1 MSKKLNTR
9 IAKNGYNIKRIMA
22 LILVLGMILTVTG
35 CSGGDSQTMG
45 SRLNTENAVD
55 KVLNQKTDSIYQE
68 EDRKSETKP
77 TTETGA
83 TTDTELTTD
92 TETTTE
98 TELTTETGTTTETET
113 TTGTESASATEP
125 TSEPTYGQVMNGD
138 SSVIAQ
144 YKSEGVDVDLT
155 LMGKDL
161 IYATVYQMMSKP
173 EEYEGK
179 TIRIEGKYY
188 ASYYP
193 LTDKYYNYCLI
204 ADAAACCSQGLE
216 FELGGGAVYPDDYP
230 ADQSQVI
237 VTGVFETYT
246 EEAGQT
252 FYYCRLR
259 DAEYQL
265 ASEAEQ

>member
-1 MSKKLNTR
+1 MY
-9 IAKNGYNIKRIMA
+9 KNGNIRMHGCGHRLKRFTA
-22 LILVLGMILTVTG
+22 LISVLSMLLTVTG
-35 CSGGDSQTMG
+35 CSGDSQTAG

-55 KVLNQKTDSIYQE
+55 KVLNQKTGG
-68 EDRKSETKP
+68 EDAKTI
-77 TTETGA
+77 TET
-83 TTDTELTTD
+83 EI
-92 TETTTE
+92 TTE
-98 TELTTETGTTTETET
+98 TEKSTEM
-113 TTGTESASATEP
+113 ESADITDP
-125 TSEPTYGQVMNGD
+125 TSEPTYGQVVNGD

-144 YKSEGVDVDLT
+144 YKSDGVDVDLT
-155 LMGKDL
+155 LMGSDL
-161 IYATVYQMMSKP
+161 VYATVYQMMSKP

-193 LTDKYYNYCLI
+193 ITDKYYNYCLI
-204 ADAAACCSQGLE
+204 ADALACCSQGLE
-216 FELGGGAVYPDDYP
+216 FELAGGAVYPDDYP
-230 ADQSQVI
+230 ADQSEVV

-265 ASEAEQ
+265 ASGNDQ

>member
-9 IAKNGYNIKRIMA
+9 IAKNGYNTKRIMA
-22 LILVLGMILTVTG
+22 LISVLGMILAVTG

-55 KVLNQKTDSIYQE
+55 KVLNQKTDSVYQE
-68 EDRKSETKP
+68 EDRKSETESA
-77 TTETGA
+77 TE
-83 TTDTELTTD
+83 

-98 TELTTETGTTTETET
+98 TEPATE
-113 TTGTESASATEP
+113 TESASVTEA
-125 TSEPTYGQVMNGD
+125 TSEPTYGQVVNGD

-193 LTDKYYNYCLI
+193 ITDKYYNYCLI
-204 ADAAACCSQGLE
+204 ADALACCSQGLE
-216 FELGGGAVYPDDYP
+216 FELGGDAVYPDDYP

-252 FYYCRLR
+252 FYYCRLK
-259 DAEYQL
+259 DAKYKLVLEDDQ
-265 ASEAEQ
+265 

>member
-1 MSKKLNTR
+1 MLL
-9 IAKNGYNIKRIMA
+9 M
-22 LILVLGMILTVTG
+22 VTG
-35 CSGGDSQTMG
+35 CGGTSQTAG
-45 SRLNTENAVD
+45 SRLNTQNAVD
-55 KVLNQKTDSIYQE
+55 KVLNQKTGDGDVES
-68 EDRKSETKP
+68 KSSAGA
-77 TTETGA
+77 TTET
-83 TTDTELTTD
+83 TTTTEMQ
-92 TETTTE
+92 TTTE
-98 TELTTETGTTTETET
+98 TE
-113 TTGTESASATEP
+113 SASVTEA
-125 TSEPTYGQVMNGD
+125 TSEPTYGQVVNGD

-193 LTDKYYNYCLI
+193 ITDKYYNYCLI

-216 FELGGGAVYPDDYP
+216 FELGGDAVYPDDYP
-230 ADQSQVI
+230 ADQSDVI

-265 ASEAEQ
+265 ISEDDQ

>member
-1 MSKKLNTR
+1 MY
-9 IAKNGYNIKRIMA
+9 KNGNIRMHGCGHRLKRFTA
-22 LILVLGMILTVTG
+22 LISVLSMLLTVTG
-35 CSGGDSQTMG
+35 CSGDSQTAG

-55 KVLNQKTDSIYQE
+55 KVLNQKTGG
-68 EDRKSETKP
+68 EDAKTI
-77 TTETGA
+77 
-83 TTDTELTTD
+83 
-92 TETTTE
+92 
-98 TELTTETGTTTETET
+98 TETET
-113 TTGTESASATEP
+113 TTEIEKSTEMESADITDP
-125 TSEPTYGQVMNGD
+125 TSEPTYGQVVNGD

-144 YKSEGVDVDLT
+144 YKSDGVDVDLT
-155 LMGKDL
+155 LMGSDL
-161 IYATVYQMMSKP
+161 VYATVYQMMSKP

-193 LTDKYYNYCLI
+193 ITDKYYNYCLI
-204 ADAAACCSQGLE
+204 ADALACCSQGLE
-216 FELGGGAVYPDDYP
+216 FELAGGTVYPDDYP
-230 ADQSQVI
+230 ADQSEVV

-265 ASEAEQ
+265 VSGNDQ

>member
-1 MSKKLNTR
+1 MY
-9 IAKNGYNIKRIMA
+9 KNRNVIMNGCRYGLKR
-22 LILVLGMILTVTG
+22 LIVSISVLGMVLSVTG
-35 CSGGDSQTMG
+35 CSGDSKIAG

-55 KVLNQKTDSIYQE
+55 KVLNQKTGDGEVES
-68 EDRKSETKP
+68 KSSAEA
-77 TTETGA
+77 TTET
-83 TTDTELTTD
+83 TTQ

-98 TELTTETGTTTETET
+98 AK
-113 TTGTESASATEP
+113 TESASESATEA
-125 TSEPTYGQVMNGD
+125 TSEPTYGQVVNGD

-155 LMGKDL
+155 LMGSDL
-161 IYATVYQMMSKP
+161 VYATVYQMMSKP

-193 LTDKYYNYCLI
+193 ITDKYYNYCLI

-216 FELGGGAVYPDDYP
+216 FELGGGVVYPDGYP
-230 ADQSQVI
+230 EDQSEVI

>member
-1 MSKKLNTR
+1 MYMNRKRRMHGCRHRFKRLIMS
-9 IAKNGYNIKRIMA
+9 IS
-22 LILVLGMILTVTG
+22 VLSMLLMVTG
-35 CSGGDSQTMG
+35 CGGASQTAG
-45 SRLNTENAVD
+45 SRLNTQNAVD
-55 KVLNQKTDSIYQE
+55 KVLNQKTGNGDE
-68 EDRKSETKP
+68 ESKSSAEA
-77 TTETGA
+77 TTETTTTTEMST
-83 TTDTELTTD
+83 TTDTE
-92 TETTTE
+92 
-98 TELTTETGTTTETET
+98 
-113 TTGTESASATEP
+113 SAFATEA
-125 TSEPTYGQVMNGD
+125 TSEPTYGQVVNGD

-155 LMGKDL
+155 LMGSDL
-161 IYATVYQMMSKP
+161 VYATVYQMMSKP

-193 LTDKYYNYCLI
+193 ITDKYYNYCLI
-204 ADAAACCSQGLE
+204 ADALACCSQGLE
-216 FELGGGAVYPDDYP
+216 FELGGDAVYPDDYP

-265 ASEAEQ
+265 ISEDDQ

>member
-1 MSKKLNTR
+1 MYMNRNRRIHGCRHRFKRLIMSISVLS
-9 IAKNGYNIKRIMA
+9 M
-22 LILVLGMILTVTG
+22 LLVVTG
-35 CSGGDSQTMG
+35 CGGTSQTAG
-45 SRLNTENAVD
+45 SRLNTQNAVD
-55 KVLNQKTDSIYQE
+55 KVLNQKTGDGDVES
-68 EDRKSETKP
+68 KSSAGA
-77 TTETGA
+77 TTETA
-83 TTDTELTTD
+83 TQ

-98 TELTTETGTTTETET
+98 AE
-113 TTGTESASATEP
+113 TESASASATEA
-125 TSEPTYGQVMNGD
+125 TSEPTYGQVVNGD
-138 SSVIAQ
+138 SSVISQ

-155 LMGKDL
+155 LMGSDL
-161 IYATVYQMMSKP
+161 VYATVYQMMSKP

-193 LTDKYYNYCLI
+193 ITDKYYNYCLI

-216 FELGGGAVYPDDYP
+216 FELGGGAVYPDGYP
-230 ADQSQVI
+230 EDQSEVI

>member
-9 IAKNGYNIKRIMA
+9 IAKNGDNIKRIMA

-55 KVLNQKTDSIYQE
+55 KVLNQKTDSVYQE
-68 EDRKSETKP
+68 EDRKSETEP
-77 TTETGA
+77 ATE
-83 TTDTELTTD
+83 

-98 TELTTETGTTTETET
+98 TEPATETE
-113 TTGTESASATEP
+113 SAPATEL

-193 LTDKYYNYCLI
+193 VTDKYYNYCLI
-204 ADAAACCSQGLE
+204 ADALACCSQGLE
-216 FELGGGAVYPDDYP
+216 FELGGDAVYPDDYP

-252 FYYCRLR
+252 FYYCRLK
-259 DAEYQL
+259 DAKYELVLEDDQ
-265 ASEAEQ
+265 

>member
-9 IAKNGYNIKRIMA
+9 IAQNGDNIKRIMA

-55 KVLNQKTDSIYQE
+55 KVLNQKTDSVYQE
-68 EDRKSETKP
+68 EDRKSETEP
-77 TTETGA
+77 ATEM
-83 TTDTELTTD
+83 
-92 TETTTE
+92 ETTTE
-98 TELTTETGTTTETET
+98 TE
-113 TTGTESASATEP
+113 SATEP
-125 TSEPTYGQVMNGD
+125 TSEPTYGQVVNGD

-179 TIRIEGKYY
+179 MIRIEGKYY

-193 LTDKYYNYCLI
+193 VTDKYYNYCLI
-204 ADAAACCSQGLE
+204 ADALACCSQGLE
-216 FELGGGAVYPDDYP
+216 FELGGDAVYPDDYP

-252 FYYCRLR
+252 FYYCRLK
-259 DAEYQL
+259 DAKYELVLEDDQ
-265 ASEAEQ
+265 

>member
-9 IAKNGYNIKRIMA
+9 IAQNGDNIKRIMA
-22 LILVLGMILTVTG
+22 LILVLGMIFTVTG

-55 KVLNQKTDSIYQE
+55 KVLNQKTDSVYHE
-68 EDRKSETKP
+68 EDRKSETESA
-77 TTETGA
+77 TE
-83 TTDTELTTD
+83 

-98 TELTTETGTTTETET
+98 TEPATE
-113 TTGTESASATEP
+113 TESASVTEA
-125 TSEPTYGQVMNGD
+125 TSEPTYGQVVNGD

-193 LTDKYYNYCLI
+193 VTDKYYNYCLI
-204 ADAAACCSQGLE
+204 ADALACCSQGLE
-216 FELGGGAVYPDDYP
+216 FELGGDAVYPDDYP

-252 FYYCRLR
+252 FYYCRLK
-259 DAEYQL
+259 DAKYELVLEDDQ
-265 ASEAEQ
+265 

>member
-1 MSKKLNTR
+1 MY
-9 IAKNGYNIKRIMA
+9 KNGNIRMHGCGQRLKRFMA
-22 LILVLGMILTVTG
+22 LISVLSMVLTVTG
-35 CSGGDSQTMG
+35 CSGDSQTAG

-55 KVLNQKTDSIYQE
+55 KVLNQKTGG
-68 EDRKSETKP
+68 EDAKS
-77 TTETGA
+77 TTETGI
-83 TTDTELTTD
+83 TTE

-98 TELTTETGTTTETET
+98 TEKSTEMEDADVTD
-113 TTGTESASATEP
+113 S
-125 TSEPTYGQVMNGD
+125 TSEPTYGQVVNGD

-144 YKSEGVDVDLT
+144 YKSDGVDVDLT
-155 LMGKDL
+155 LMGSDL
-161 IYATVYQMMSKP
+161 VYATVYQMMSKP

-193 LTDKYYNYCLI
+193 ITDKYYNYCLI
-204 ADAAACCSQGLE
+204 ADALACCSQGLE
-216 FELGGGAVYPDDYP
+216 FELAGGAVYPDDYP
-230 ADQSQVI
+230 ADQSEVV

-265 ASEAEQ
+265 VSGNDQ

>member
-9 IAKNGYNIKRIMA
+9 IAQNGYNIKRIMA

-55 KVLNQKTDSIYQE
+55 KVLNQKTDSVYQE
-68 EDRKSETKP
+68 EDRKSETEP
-77 TTETGA
+77 ATEM
-83 TTDTELTTD
+83 
-92 TETTTE
+92 ETTTE
-98 TELTTETGTTTETET
+98 TESAAEP
-113 TTGTESASATEP
+113 ESASATES
-125 TSEPTYGQVMNGD
+125 TSEPTYGQVVNGD

-193 LTDKYYNYCLI
+193 ITDKYYNYCLI
-204 ADAAACCSQGLE
+204 ADALACCSQGLE
-216 FELGGGAVYPDDYP
+216 FELGGDAVYPDDYP

-252 FYYCRLR
+252 FYYCRLK
-259 DAEYQL
+259 DAKYKLVLEDDQ
-265 ASEAEQ
+265 

>member
-1 MSKKLNTR
+1 MYMNRNGRMYGCRHRFKRMIMS
-9 IAKNGYNIKRIMA
+9 
-22 LILVLGMILTVTG
+22 ILVLSMLLTVTG
-35 CSGGDSQTMG
+35 CGGASQTAG
-45 SRLNTENAVD
+45 SRLNTQNAVD
-55 KVLNQKTDSIYQE
+55 KVLNQKTGDGDVES
-68 EDRKSETKP
+68 KSSAGA
-77 TTETGA
+77 TTETTI
-83 TTDTELTTD
+83 TTEMQ
-92 TETTTE
+92 TTTE
-98 TELTTETGTTTETET
+98 R
-113 TTGTESASATEP
+113 ESASATEA
-125 TSEPTYGQVMNGD
+125 TSEPTYGQVVNGD

-193 LTDKYYNYCLI
+193 ITDKYYNYCLI
-204 ADAAACCSQGLE
+204 ADALACCSQGLE
-216 FELGGGAVYPDDYP
+216 FELGGDAVYPDDYP

-265 ASEAEQ
+265 ISEDDQ

>member
-1 MSKKLNTR
+1 MYMNRNRRMHGCRHRFKRLIMS
-9 IAKNGYNIKRIMA
+9 IS
-22 LILVLGMILTVTG
+22 VLSMLLMVTG
-35 CSGGDSQTMG
+35 CGGTSQTAG
-45 SRLNTENAVD
+45 SRLNTQNAVD
-55 KVLNQKTDSIYQE
+55 KVLNQKTGDGDVES
-68 EDRKSETKP
+68 KSSA
-77 TTETGA
+77 GA
-83 TTDTELTTD
+83 TTE

-98 TELTTETGTTTETET
+98 TEATTETET
-113 TTGTESASATEP
+113 ASATEP
-125 TSEPTYGQVMNGD
+125 TSEPTYGQVVNGD

-155 LMGKDL
+155 LMGSDL

-193 LTDKYYNYCLI
+193 ITDKYYNYCLI

-216 FELGGGAVYPDDYP
+216 FELGGGAVYPDGYP
-230 ADQSQVI
+230 EDQSEVI

>member
-1 MSKKLNTR
+1 MY
-9 IAKNGYNIKRIMA
+9 KNRNVIMNGCRYGLKR
-22 LILVLGMILTVTG
+22 LIVSISVLGMVLSVTG
-35 CSGGDSQTMG
+35 CSGDSKIAG

-55 KVLNQKTDSIYQE
+55 KVLNQKTGDGDVES
-68 EDRKSETKP
+68 KSSAEA
-77 TTETGA
+77 TTET
-83 TTDTELTTD
+83 TTQ

-98 TELTTETGTTTETET
+98 AK
-113 TTGTESASATEP
+113 TESASVTET
-125 TSEPTYGQVMNGD
+125 TSEPTYGQVVNGD

-155 LMGKDL
+155 LMGSDL
-161 IYATVYQMMSKP
+161 VYATVYQMMSKP

-193 LTDKYYNYCLI
+193 ITDKYYNYCLI
-204 ADAAACCSQGLE
+204 ADALACCSQGLE
-216 FELGGGAVYPDDYP
+216 FELGGDAVYPDDYP
-230 ADQSQVI
+230 ADQSEVI

-265 ASEAEQ
+265 VSTENQ

>member
-1 MSKKLNTR
+1 MY
-9 IAKNGYNIKRIMA
+9 KNGNIRMHGCGHRLKRFMA
-22 LILVLGMILTVTG
+22 LISVLSMLLTAAG
-35 CSGGDSQTMG
+35 CSGDSQTAG

-55 KVLNQKTDSIYQE
+55 KVLNQKTGG
-68 EDRKSETKP
+68 EDAKTITETEI
-77 TTETGA
+77 TTEMKI
-83 TTDTELTTD
+83 
-92 TETTTE
+92 TTE
-98 TELTTETGTTTETET
+98 TEKSTEM
-113 TTGTESASATEP
+113 ESADITDP
-125 TSEPTYGQVMNGD
+125 TSEPTYGQVVNGD

-144 YKSEGVDVDLT
+144 YKSDGVDVDLT
-155 LMGKDL
+155 LMGSDL
-161 IYATVYQMMSKP
+161 VYATVYQMMSKP

-193 LTDKYYNYCLI
+193 ITDKYYNYCLI
-204 ADAAACCSQGLE
+204 ADALACCSQGLE
-216 FELGGGAVYPDDYP
+216 FELAGGAVYPDDYP
-230 ADQSQVI
+230 ADQSEVV

-265 ASEAEQ
+265 ASGNDQ

>member
-1 MSKKLNTR
+1 MYMNRIRRMHGCRHRFKRLIMS
-9 IAKNGYNIKRIMA
+9 IS
-22 LILVLGMILTVTG
+22 VLSMLLMVTG
-35 CSGGDSQTMG
+35 CGGASQTAG

-55 KVLNQKTDSIYQE
+55 KVLNQKTGDGDVES
-68 EDRKSETKP
+68 KSSAEA
-77 TTETGA
+77 TTET
-83 TTDTELTTD
+83 TTK

-98 TELTTETGTTTETET
+98 AE
-113 TTGTESASATEP
+113 TESASASVTEA
-125 TSEPTYGQVMNGD
+125 TSEPTYGQVVNGD

-155 LMGKDL
+155 LMGSDL
-161 IYATVYQMMSKP
+161 VYATVYQMMSKP

-193 LTDKYYNYCLI
+193 ITDKYYNYCLI
-204 ADAAACCSQGLE
+204 ADALACCSQGLE
-216 FELGGGAVYPDDYP
+216 FELGGDAVYPDDYP

-265 ASEAEQ
+265 ISEDDQ

>member
-9 IAKNGYNIKRIMA
+9 IAQNGDNIKRIMA

-55 KVLNQKTDSIYQE
+55 KVLNQKTDSVYQE
-68 EDRKSETKP
+68 EDRKSETESA
-77 TTETGA
+77 TEM
-83 TTDTELTTD
+83 
-92 TETTTE
+92 ETTTK
-98 TELTTETGTTTETET
+98 TE
-113 TTGTESASATEP
+113 SATEP
-125 TSEPTYGQVMNGD
+125 TSEPTYGQVVNGD

-193 LTDKYYNYCLI
+193 ITDKYYNYCLI
-204 ADAAACCSQGLE
+204 ADALACCSQGLE
-216 FELGGGAVYPDDYP
+216 FELGGDAVYPDDYP

-265 ASEAEQ
+265 ISEDDQ

>member
-9 IAKNGYNIKRIMA
+9 IAQNGDNIKRIMA

-55 KVLNQKTDSIYQE
+55 KVLNQKTDSVYQE
-68 EDRKSETKP
+68 EDRKSETEP
-77 TTETGA
+77 ATEM
-83 TTDTELTTD
+83 
-92 TETTTE
+92 ETTTE
-98 TELTTETGTTTETET
+98 TESAAEP
-113 TTGTESASATEP
+113 ESASATES
-125 TSEPTYGQVMNGD
+125 TSEPTYGQVVNGD

-193 LTDKYYNYCLI
+193 ITDKYYNYCLI
-204 ADAAACCSQGLE
+204 ADALACCSQGLE
-216 FELGGGAVYPDDYP
+216 FELGGDAVYPDDYP

-252 FYYCRLR
+252 FYYCRLK
-259 DAEYQL
+259 DAKYELVLEDDQ
-265 ASEAEQ
+265 

>member
-9 IAKNGYNIKRIMA
+9 IAQNGDNIKRIMA

-55 KVLNQKTDSIYQE
+55 KVLNQKTDSVYQE
-68 EDRKSETKP
+68 EDRKSETEP
-77 TTETGA
+77 ATEM
-83 TTDTELTTD
+83 
-92 TETTTE
+92 ETTTE
-98 TELTTETGTTTETET
+98 TESATEP
-113 TTGTESASATEP
+113 ESASATES
-125 TSEPTYGQVMNGD
+125 TSEPTYGQVVNGD

-193 LTDKYYNYCLI
+193 VTDKYYNYCLI
-204 ADAAACCSQGLE
+204 ADALACCSQGLE
-216 FELGGGAVYPDDYP
+216 FELGGDAVYPDDYP

-252 FYYCRLR
+252 FYYCRLK
-259 DAEYQL
+259 DAKYELVLEDDQ
-265 ASEAEQ
+265 

>member
-1 MSKKLNTR
+1 MIKKLNTR
-9 IAKNGYNIKRIMA
+9 IAKNGYNTKRIMA

-55 KVLNQKTDSIYQE
+55 KVLNQKTGDGDVES
-68 EDRKSETKP
+68 KSSAGA
-77 TTETGA
+77 TTET
-83 TTDTELTTD
+83 TI
-92 TETTTE
+92 TTE
-98 TELTTETGTTTETET
+98 MQNTIE
-113 TTGTESASATEP
+113 TESASVTEA
-125 TSEPTYGQVMNGD
+125 TSEPTYGQVVNGD

-179 TIRIEGKYY
+179 TIRIEGKYSG
-188 ASYYP
+188 SYYP
-193 LTDKYYNYCLI
+193 VTDKYYNYCLI
-204 ADAAACCSQGLE
+204 ADALACCSQGLE
-216 FELGGGAVYPDDYP
+216 FELGGDAVYPDDYP

-252 FYYCRLR
+252 FYYCRLK
-259 DAEYQL
+259 DAKYKLVLEDDQ
-265 ASEAEQ
+265 

>member
-1 MSKKLNTR
+1 MYMNRNRRMHGCRHRFKRLIMS
-9 IAKNGYNIKRIMA
+9 
-22 LILVLGMILTVTG
+22 ILVLSMLLTVTG
-35 CSGGDSQTMG
+35 CGGASQTAG
-45 SRLNTENAVD
+45 SRLNTQNAVD
-55 KVLNQKTDSIYQE
+55 KVLNQKTGDGDVES
-68 EDRKSETKP
+68 KSSV
-77 TTETGA
+77 GA
-83 TTDTELTTD
+83 TTEMQ
-92 TETTTE
+92 TTTE
-98 TELTTETGTTTETET
+98 TE
-113 TTGTESASATEP
+113 SASVTEA
-125 TSEPTYGQVMNGD
+125 TSEPTYGQVVNGD

-193 LTDKYYNYCLI
+193 ITDKYYNYCLI
-204 ADAAACCSQGLE
+204 ADALACCSQGLE
-216 FELGGGAVYPDDYP
+216 FELGGDAVYPDDYP

-265 ASEAEQ
+265 VSTENQ

>member
-1 MSKKLNTR
+1 MYMNRNRRMHGCRHRFKRLIMS
-9 IAKNGYNIKRIMA
+9 
-22 LILVLGMILTVTG
+22 ILVLSMLLTVTG
-35 CSGGDSQTMG
+35 CGGASQTAG
-45 SRLNTENAVD
+45 SRLNTQNAVD
-55 KVLNQKTDSIYQE
+55 KVLNQKTGDGDVES
-68 EDRKSETKP
+68 KSSV
-77 TTETGA
+77 GA
-83 TTDTELTTD
+83 
-92 TETTTE
+92 TTE
-98 TELTTETGTTTETET
+98 TE
-113 TTGTESASATEP
+113 SASVTEA
-125 TSEPTYGQVMNGD
+125 TSEPTYGQVVNGD

-155 LMGKDL
+155 LMGSDL
-161 IYATVYQMMSKP
+161 VYATVYQMMSKP

-193 LTDKYYNYCLI
+193 ITDKYYNYCLI
-204 ADAAACCSQGLE
+204 ADALACCSQGLE
-216 FELGGGAVYPDDYP
+216 FELGGGAVYPGDYP
-230 ADQSQVI
+230 ADQSEVI

-265 ASEAEQ
+265 VSTENQ

>member
-9 IAKNGYNIKRIMA
+9 IAQNGDNIKRIMA

-55 KVLNQKTDSIYQE
+55 KVLNQKTDSVYQE
-68 EDRKSETKP
+68 EDRKSETEP
-77 TTETGA
+77 ATE
-83 TTDTELTTD
+83 

-98 TELTTETGTTTETET
+98 TEPATETE
-113 TTGTESASATEP
+113 SSSAT
-125 TSEPTYGQVMNGD
+125 EPTYGQVMNGD

-155 LMGKDL
+155 LMGSDL
-161 IYATVYQMMSKP
+161 VYATVYQMMSKP

-193 LTDKYYNYCLI
+193 VTDKYYNYCLI
-204 ADAAACCSQGLE
+204 ADALACCSQGLE
-216 FELGGGAVYPDDYP
+216 FELGGDAVYPDDYP
-230 ADQSQVI
+230 ADQSEVI

-252 FYYCRLR
+252 FYYCRLK
-259 DAEYQL
+259 DAKYELVLEDDQ
-265 ASEAEQ
+265 

>member
-1 MSKKLNTR
+1 MY
-9 IAKNGYNIKRIMA
+9 KNRNVIMNGCRYGLKR
-22 LILVLGMILTVTG
+22 LIVSISVLGMVLSVTG
-35 CSGGDSQTMG
+35 CSGDSKIAG

-55 KVLNQKTDSIYQE
+55 KVLNQKTGDGDVES
-68 EDRKSETKP
+68 KSSAGA
-77 TTETGA
+77 TTET
-83 TTDTELTTD
+83 TTTTEMQ
-92 TETTTE
+92 TTTE
-98 TELTTETGTTTETET
+98 TE
-113 TTGTESASATEP
+113 SASVTEA
-125 TSEPTYGQVMNGD
+125 TSEPTYGQVVNGD

-193 LTDKYYNYCLI
+193 ITDKYYNYCLI
-204 ADAAACCSQGLE
+204 ADALACCSQGLE
-216 FELGGGAVYPDDYP
+216 FELGGDAVYPDDYP

-265 ASEAEQ
+265 ISEDDQ

>member
-9 IAKNGYNIKRIMA
+9 IAQNGDNIKRIMA
-22 LILVLGMILTVTG
+22 LILVLGMIFTVTG

-55 KVLNQKTDSIYQE
+55 KVLNQKTDSVYQE
-68 EDRKSETKP
+68 EDRKSETEP
-77 TTETGA
+77 ATEM
-83 TTDTELTTD
+83 
-92 TETTTE
+92 ETTTE
-98 TELTTETGTTTETET
+98 TESAIE
-113 TTGTESASATEP
+113 TESASATEP
-125 TSEPTYGQVMNGD
+125 TSEPTYGQVVNGD

-193 LTDKYYNYCLI
+193 VTDKYYNYCLI
-204 ADAAACCSQGLE
+204 ADALACCSQGLE
-216 FELGGGAVYPDDYP
+216 FELGGDAVYPDDYP

-252 FYYCRLR
+252 FYYCRLK
-259 DAEYQL
+259 DAKYELVLEDDQ
-265 ASEAEQ
+265 

>member
-1 MSKKLNTR
+1 MY
-9 IAKNGYNIKRIMA
+9 KNRNVIMDGCRHGLKR
-22 LILVLGMILTVTG
+22 LIVSISVLGMVLSVTG
-35 CSGGDSQTMG
+35 CSGDSKIAG

-55 KVLNQKTDSIYQE
+55 KVLNQKTGDGDVES
-68 EDRKSETKP
+68 KSSAEA
-77 TTETGA
+77 TTET
-83 TTDTELTTD
+83 TTQ

-98 TELTTETGTTTETET
+98 AE
-113 TTGTESASATEP
+113 TESASASATEA
-125 TSEPTYGQVMNGD
+125 TSEPTYGQVVNGD

-155 LMGKDL
+155 LMGSDL
-161 IYATVYQMMSKP
+161 VYATVYQMMSKP

-193 LTDKYYNYCLI
+193 ITDKYYNYCLI

-216 FELGGGAVYPDDYP
+216 FELGGGAVYPDGYP
-230 ADQSQVI
+230 EDQSEVI

>member
-1 MSKKLNTR
+1 MY
-9 IAKNGYNIKRIMA
+9 KNRNVKMNGCRYGLKR
-22 LILVLGMILTVTG
+22 LIVSISVLGMVLSVTG
-35 CSGGDSQTMG
+35 CSGDSKISG

-55 KVLNQKTDSIYQE
+55 KVLNQKTGDGDVES
-68 EDRKSETKP
+68 KSSAE
-77 TTETGA
+77 A
-83 TTDTELTTD
+83 T
-92 TETTTE
+92 TETTTQ
-98 TELTTETGTTTETET
+98 TETITEAE
-113 TTGTESASATEP
+113 TESASASATEA
-125 TSEPTYGQVMNGD
+125 TSEPTYGQVVNGD

-155 LMGKDL
+155 LMGSDL

-193 LTDKYYNYCLI
+193 ITDKYYNYCLI

-216 FELGGGAVYPDDYP
+216 FELGGGAVYPDGYP
-230 ADQSQVI
+230 EDQSEVI

>member
-9 IAKNGYNIKRIMA
+9 IAQNGYNIKRIMA

-55 KVLNQKTDSIYQE
+55 KVLNQKTDIVYQE
-68 EDRKSETKP
+68 EDGQPE
-77 TTETGA
+77 
-83 TTDTELTTD
+83 

-98 TELTTETGTTTETET
+98 METTTETKT
-113 TTGTESASATEP
+113 TTETESASATEP

-193 LTDKYYNYCLI
+193 ITDKYYNYCLI
-204 ADAAACCSQGLE
+204 ADALACCSQGLE

-230 ADQSQVI
+230 ADQSEVI
-237 VTGVFETYT
+237 VTGVFEIYT

-252 FYYCRLR
+252 FYYCRLK
-259 DAEYQL
+259 DAKYEL
-265 ASEAEQ
+265 VSEDDQ

>member
-9 IAKNGYNIKRIMA
+9 IAQNGYNIKRIMA

-35 CSGGDSQTMG
+35 CGGGDSQTMG

-55 KVLNQKTDSIYQE
+55 KVLNQKTDIVYQE
-68 EDRKSETKP
+68 EDGKP
-77 TTETGA
+77 
-83 TTDTELTTD
+83 
-92 TETTTE
+92 
-98 TELTTETGTTTETET
+98 ETET
-113 TTGTESASATEP
+113 TKETETMTETENTTETESASATEP

-193 LTDKYYNYCLI
+193 ITDKYYNYCLI
-204 ADAAACCSQGLE
+204 ADALACCSQGLE
-216 FELGGGAVYPDDYP
+216 FELGGDAVYPDDYP
-230 ADQSQVI
+230 ADQSEVI
-237 VTGVFETYT
+237 VTGVFEIYT

-252 FYYCRLR
+252 FYYCRLK
-259 DAEYQL
+259 DAKYEL
-265 ASEAEQ
+265 VSEDDQ

>member
-1 MSKKLNTR
+1 MYMNRNRRMHGCRHRFKRLIMS
-9 IAKNGYNIKRIMA
+9 
-22 LILVLGMILTVTG
+22 ILVLSMLLTVTG
-35 CSGGDSQTMG
+35 CGGASQTAG
-45 SRLNTENAVD
+45 SRLNTQNAVD
-55 KVLNQKTDSIYQE
+55 KVLNQKTGDGDVES
-68 EDRKSETKP
+68 KSSVGA
-77 TTETGA
+77 TTETTI
-83 TTDTELTTD
+83 TTEMQ
-92 TETTTE
+92 TTTE
-98 TELTTETGTTTETET
+98 TE
-113 TTGTESASATEP
+113 SASVTEA
-125 TSEPTYGQVMNGD
+125 TSEPTCGQVVNGD

-155 LMGKDL
+155 LMGSDL
-161 IYATVYQMMSKP
+161 VYATVYQMMSKP

-193 LTDKYYNYCLI
+193 ITDKYYNYCL
-204 ADAAACCSQGLE
+204 QGLE
-216 FELGGGAVYPDDYP
+216 FELGGGAVYPGDYP
-230 ADQSQVI
+230 ADQSEVI

-265 ASEAEQ
+265 VSTENQ